1 MRVCVVV
8 CVQLLFCHE
17 FCGFV
22 LFYVQ
27 NMCKYTNVG
36 DRFHISFVF
45 SGVMVFCAEINI

>member
-27 NMCKYTNVG
+27 NMCKCTNVG
-36 DRFHISFVF
+36 ATLTGFTLVLCFLVLWCSVLK
-45 SGVMVFCAEINI
+45 